1 MVRWVL
7 LRKFQHELKERP
19 LRTQMIF
26 ASVVALAGDTVAQ
39 NAVEGKRLFSD
50 QDHVRTFRM
59 ACFSTFVWTPLGY
72 KWFLFASRVWPKATL
87 ANVAKK
93 TSIDQLV
100 IIPITLSLFLCTNE
114 ALQGSSVAKIKR
126 RIESDYQTILVK
138 NWQVWAPVQF
148 FNFYLI
154 PVAYQVIFVRVIGF
168 FWTIFMSFISHKEI

>member
-1 MVRWVL
+1 
-7 LRKFQHELKERP
+7 
-19 LRTQMIF
+19 MIF

-39 NAVEGKRLFSD
+39 NVVEGKRLFND
-50 QDHVRTFRM
+50 QDHVRTVRM

-72 KWFLFASRVWPKATL
+72 KWYYLFIDFFTTSRFLFASRFWPKATL
-87 ANVAKK
+87 ANVVKK

-100 IIPITLSLFLCTNE
+100 IIPITLTLFLCTNE
-114 ALQGSSVAKIKR
+114 ALQGSSVAKIKK

-138 NWQVWAPVQF
+138 NWQVWGPVQF